1 MKTRKLNFLK
11 IGILFFGITILLWNC
26 EKEEISID
34 TIENFENIET
44 ELKKNTKII
53 SLEDLQSK
61 QKLNKTL
68 QSLSRKFDINNTKSK
83 SSNKKSKIVAN
94 DGSFTILTDNI
105 RETSTD
111 STRTYS
117 FLLEKPTLSTSAFEN
132 FVIERQKDSTYNFY
146 IYHFE
151 ANFSQK
157 DFPFTITT
165 SLLDNDLIVNTNF
178 VSLFSKGCGGGGYT
192 MVSVYGWH
200 CDCCGG
206 RCNNHNPQWGHI
218 GLESVWVWNSGCGEK
233 TYSNTSDDN
242 WGTGNYTGTRSTGG
256 TNLHDPSSP
265 VAVIPPTMS
274 QLLSGL
280 ITLTTQEENCLN
292 KPSNIEQVEDL
303 MSYLLTNDTTDNQQQ
318 AQIFGQSAIDAICN
332 GGGVDYENEII
343 LECPK
348 RDMVKDS
355 SGKCVKKCETT
366 KEDLKEVFPNTS
378 SNILQDIA
386 DAINTHGKDFGID
399 TDEKLQHF
407 ISQAAHEAT
416 NPVNGIEFDTFEENL
431 NYRWARLGTKDYWEN
446 HFNPIANP
454 TADPYKKNPNDYKR
468 NGTSNYV
475 NVTKFANYV
484 YDDAYRKPKFRIGNT
499 NIGDGYKYRG
509 RGIFQLTGRT
519 NYQQFNTFY
528 RERYNSSINFINNP
542 DLLATDTEI
551 AVISALWYY
560 DNKVNS
566 NSITSTTTVEKV
578 TKKINGGK
586 KGLKHRE
593 QLFNKTKNHI
603 NCN

>member
-1 MKTRKLNFLK
+1 
-11 IGILFFGITILLWNC
+11 
-26 EKEEISID
+26 
-34 TIENFENIET
+34 
-44 ELKKNTKII
+44 
-53 SLEDLQSK
+53 
-61 QKLNKTL
+61 
-68 QSLSRKFDINNTKSK
+68 
-83 SSNKKSKIVAN
+83 
-94 DGSFTILTDNI
+94 
-105 RETSTD
+105 
-111 STRTYS
+111 
-117 FLLEKPTLSTSAFEN
+117 
-132 FVIERQKDSTYNFY
+132 
-146 IYHFE
+146 
-151 ANFSQK
+151 
-157 DFPFTITT
+157 
-165 SLLDNDLIVNTNF
+165 
-178 VSLFSKGCGGGGYT
+178 
-192 MVSVYGWH
+192 MVDVYGWH
-200 CDCCGG
+200 CKCCGG
-206 RCNNHNPQWGHI
+206 RCGNHNPEWGKI
-218 GLESVWVWNSGCGEK
+218 GQEAVWVWNVPCGQK
-233 TYSNTSDDN
+233 SYTNTSDDN
-242 WGTGNYTGTRSTGG
+242 WGNGHYTGTRSIGGTSYGG

-265 VAVIPPTMS
+265 IAIIPPTMS
-274 QLLSGL
+274 QQLSRL
-280 ITLTTQEENCLN
+280 ITLTSQQEVCSN
-292 KPSNIEQVEDL
+292 KPYNKKQVEDL
-303 MSYLLTNDTTDNQQQ
+303 ISYLLTNNNQNNTSANQQQ

-343 LECPK
+343 LECPR

-378 SNILQDIA
+378 SNILQGIA

-399 TDEKLQHF
+399 SDEKLQHF

-431 NYRWARLGTKDYWEN
+431 NFRWARLGTKDYWEN
-446 HFNPIANP
+446 HFNTIANP
-454 TADPYKKNPNDYKR
+454 TADPNKENPNDYKR
-468 NGTSNYV
+468 NRTSNYV

-484 YDDAYRKPKFRIGNT
+484 YDDAYRKPRFRLGNT

-528 RERYNSSINFINNP
+528 RERYNSSLNFINNP
-542 DLLATDTEI
+542 DLLATDIEI

-560 DNKVNS
+560 ENKVNS

-586 KGLKHRE
+586 KGIEHRK

>member
-1 MKTRKLNFLK
+1 MTRFMITLEEAIDLVFEAIGGVKGGEILVKKIPSMK
-11 IGILFFGITILLWNC
+11 IG
-26 EKEEISID
+26 
-34 TIENFENIET
+34 
-44 ELKKNTKII
+44 
-53 SLEDLQSK
+53 
-61 QKLNKTL
+61 
-68 QSLSRKFDINNTKSK
+68 
-83 SSNKKSKIVAN
+83 
-94 DGSFTILTDNI
+94 
-105 RETSTD
+105 
-111 STRTYS
+111 
-117 FLLEKPTLSTSAFEN
+117 
-132 FVIERQKDSTYNFY
+132 
-146 IYHFE
+146 
-151 ANFSQK
+151 
-157 DFPFTITT
+157 
-165 SLLDNDLIVNTNF
+165 
-178 VSLFSKGCGGGGYT
+178 
-192 MVSVYGWH
+192 
-200 CDCCGG
+200 
-206 RCNNHNPQWGHI
+206 
-218 GLESVWVWNSGCGEK
+218 
-233 TYSNTSDDN
+233 
-242 WGTGNYTGTRSTGG
+242 
-256 TNLHDPSSP
+256 
-265 VAVIPPTMS
+265 
-274 QLLSGL
+274 
-280 ITLTTQEENCLN
+280 
-292 KPSNIEQVEDL
+292 
-303 MSYLLTNDTTDNQQQ
+303 
-318 AQIFGQSAIDAICN
+318 
-332 GGGVDYENEII
+332 
-343 LECPK
+343 
-348 RDMVKDS
+348 
-355 SGKCVKKCETT
+355 
-366 KEDLKEVFPNTS
+366 
-378 SNILQDIA
+378 DIA

-484 YDDAYRKPKFRIGNT
+484 YDDAYRKARFRLGNT

-528 RERYNSSINFINNP
+528 RERYNSSLNFINNP